1 MRVTA
6 RGAGL
11 AAGAAV
17 LLGTGLAFGYPHLV
31 VLGTACLAALLFA
44 GGYVWWRPRLTV
56 AREVEPDRVM
66 RGESSTVTL
75 HVGNTSR
82 LRGATLIAHDRCG
95 SAAVPVPLLRLK
107 AGGTTTA
114 SYPVPTARRGVVA
127 IGPLRVVRR
136 DPLGLLA
143 LSRGYGGTST
153 VWVYPRVH
161 RLTAVPTGVARSLD
175 GRVDRVP
182 HGSITFDTLREY
194 VVGDELRHVHWRTTA
209 RIGELMVREHLD
221 TSLPRLVVLLDD
233 RRGAYPDVDRAGES
247 ARFEAACEAAASIV
261 MAAFREELPVAL
273 RLVGGAHAGGKGSRS
288 FLDVLAEASLHDP
301 PSADPGARGRAAH
314 DPEPHE
320 PHEARSRATD
330 GPGPHEARNRDTHGP
345 GPHDAAR
352 GTVTGLDATVAE
364 LRTRK
369 AGDTLIY
376 LTGSSTDLGRVAT
389 LRGAYAAVVAG
400 VFGDGDAPGP
410 ERITVLAARD
420 GADFAAAWDGVRSW

>member
-11 AAGAAV
+11 CAAAVALLAAG
-17 LLGTGLAFGYPHLV
+17 LPLGYPHLAV
-31 VLGTACLAALLFA
+31 VGTACLAALAFA

-56 AREVEPDRVM
+56 TREVEPDRVM

-75 HVGNTSR
+75 HVGNSSR

-95 SAAVPVPLLRLK
+95 AATVPVPLLRLK

-114 SYPVPTARRGVVA
+114 GYPVPTARRGVVT

-143 LSRGYGGTST
+143 LSRGYGGVST
-153 VWVYPRVH
+153 VWVYPKVH
-161 RLTAVPTGVARSLD
+161 HLSAVPSGVARSLD

-233 RRGAYPDVDRAGES
+233 RLAAYPDRDRDRQSAHFES
-247 ARFEAACEAAASIV
+247 ACEGAASIV

-273 RLVGGAHAGGKGSRS
+273 RLVSGAHAGGRGSRG
-288 FLDVLAEASLHDP
+288 FLDVLAEAELHD
-301 PSADPGARGRAAH
+301 DDRL
-314 DPEPHE
+314 
-320 PHEARSRATD
+320 
-330 GPGPHEARNRDTHGP
+330 DT
-345 GPHDAAR
+345 
-352 GTVTGLDATVAE
+352 TVAE
-364 LRTRK
+364 LRTRR

-376 LTGSSTDLGRVAT
+376 LTGPGGAADLGRVGT
-389 LRGAYAAVVAG
+389 LCGAYATVVAG
-400 VFGDGDAPGP
+400 AFGVDEAPAALDRLVVLTAHDG
-410 ERITVLAARD
+410 V
-420 GADFAAAWDGVRSW
+420 DFAATWDGVQSW

>member
-17 LLGTGLAFGYPHLV
+17 LLATGLVFGYPHLV

-56 AREVEPDRVM
+56 EREVEPDRVM

-95 SAAVPVPLLRLK
+95 PAAVAVPLLRLK

-136 DPLGLLA
+136 DPLGLLT

-161 RLTAVPTGVARSLD
+161 RLTAVPTGVSRSLD

-233 RRGAYPDVDRAGES
+233 RRDAYPDVDRAGES
-247 ARFEAACEAAASIV
+247 ARFESACEAAASIV

-273 RLVGGAHAGGKGSRS
+273 RLAGGAHAGGKGSRG
-288 FLDVLAEASLHDP
+288 FLDVLAEAAL
-301 PSADPGARGRAAH
+301 
-314 DPEPHE
+314 
-320 PHEARSRATD
+320 
-330 GPGPHEARNRDTHGP
+330 HGP
-345 GPHDAAR
+345 AA
-352 GTVTGLDATVAE
+352 GLDEAVAD

-369 AGDTLIY
+369 AGDTLVY
-376 LTGSSTDLGRVAT
+376 LSGTSADLGRVAT

-400 VFGDGDAPGP
+400 VFGDGDAPGL

-420 GADFAAAWDGVRSW
+420 GADFAAAWDGVQTW